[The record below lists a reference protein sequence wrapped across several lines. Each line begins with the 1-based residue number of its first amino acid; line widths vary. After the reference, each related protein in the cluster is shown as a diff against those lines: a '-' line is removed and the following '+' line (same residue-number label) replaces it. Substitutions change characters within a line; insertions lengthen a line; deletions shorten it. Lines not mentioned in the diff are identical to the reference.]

1 MRDSLG
7 KRPIRPL
14 LSGKGRAFS
23 VNDRANDRTK
33 ILRFNFP
40 LLLYK
45 GETFIYNP
53 AMEKSLLS
61 KTSTSTATGSEKQIF
76 SVSQL
81 NRRAR
86 QLLETHLSLLWVDGE
101 VSNLSRPASGH
112 WYFTLKD
119 DKAQIRCAMFR
130 NRNRAVKF
138 KLENGQQI
146 LIRGRVGLYENRGD
160 YQLIAEHIEPT
171 GLGELQRR
179 FELLK
184 DKLAEQ
190 GLFDA
195 TRKKE
200 LPQFPRH
207 LGIITSP
214 TGAALRD
221 ILHVLKRRF
230 PLLPVTIYP
239 CAVQGNA
246 SVAEIV
252 GAVQK
257 ANQHGECDLLIVSRG
272 GGSIEDLWS
281 FNEEAV
287 ALAIAASKIPIV
299 CGVGHETDTTIA
311 DFVADARAPT
321 PSAAAELASPD
332 GDELLQNLQAYDN
345 WFHQRAKLTL
355 FNAAQQLNGLRKRL
369 RHPSDI
375 INTHSQHLDHLD
387 IRLHKAME
395 RCLHNLQSRLQQA
408 QTRHQAQTPQL
419 RLSKLAL
426 QVGFLEDRLSGA
438 MEKNLEE
445 RRQSMSSAIALLQA
459 VSPLNTLERG
469 YAIVQNKRGH
479 VISHV
484 ADSHENDKVAVTL
497 SDGVLHCLIE
507 EVVEEI
513 Q

>member
-1 MRDSLG
+1 L
-7 KRPIRPL
+7 
-14 LSGKGRAFS
+14 KG
-23 VNDRANDRTK
+23 
-33 ILRFNFP
+33 
-40 LLLYK
+40 
-45 GETFIYNP
+45 
-53 AMEKSLLS
+53 
-61 KTSTSTATGSEKQIF
+61 
-76 SVSQL
+76 
-81 NRRAR
+81 
-86 QLLETHLSLLWVDGE
+86 
-101 VSNLSRPASGH
+101 
-112 WYFTLKD
+112 
-119 DKAQIRCAMFR
+119 
-130 NRNRAVKF
+130 
-138 KLENGQQI
+138 
-146 LIRGRVGLYENRGD
+146 
-160 YQLIAEHIEPT
+160 
-171 GLGELQRR
+171 
-179 FELLK
+179 
-184 DKLAEQ
+184 KLAEQ

-195 TRKKE
+195 ARKKE
-200 LPQFPRH
+200 LPLFPKH

-246 SVAEIV
+246 SVGEIV
-252 GAVQK
+252 RAVQK

-287 ALAIAASKIPIV
+287 ALAIAASKIPII

-321 PSAAAELASPD
+321 PSAAAEMASPD

-375 INTHSQHLDHLD
+375 INTHSQHLDHLE
-387 IRLHKAME
+387 IRLHKAVE
-395 RCLHNLQSRLQQA
+395 RCLYNLQARLQQV

-438 MEKNLEE
+438 MEKTLEE
-445 RRQSMSSAIALLQA
+445 RRQGMSSAIALLQA

-469 YAIVQNKRGH
+469 YAIVQNKRGQ
-479 VISHV
+479 VISHI
-484 ADSHENDKVAVTL
+484 ANSHENDKVAVTL
-497 SDGVLHCLIE
+497 SDGILHCL
-507 EVVEEI
+507 VETVAEGVE
-513 Q
+513 QTPSKEH

>member
-1 MRDSLG
+1 MNNSLT
-7 KRPIRPL
+7 
-14 LSGKGRAFS
+14 
-23 VNDRANDRTK
+23 NDT
-33 ILRFNFP
+33 L
-40 LLLYK
+40 
-45 GETFIYNP
+45 TT
-53 AMEKSLLS
+53 
-61 KTSTSTATGSEKQIF
+61 TSRSAEKQIF

-101 VSNLSRPASGH
+101 VSNLSRPTSGH

-119 DKAQIRCAMFR
+119 DQAQIRCAMFR
-130 NRNRAVKF
+130 NRNQSVKF
-138 KLENGQQI
+138 KLESGQQI

-160 YQLIAEHIEPT
+160 YQLIAEHIEPA

-179 FELLK
+179 FEQLK
-184 DKLAEQ
+184 EKLAAQ
-190 GLFDA
+190 GLFDV

-200 LPQFPRH
+200 LPPFPKH

-239 CAVQGNA
+239 CAVQGDTSA
-246 SVAEIV
+246 TEIV
-252 GAVQK
+252 AAVEK
-257 ANQHGECDLLIVSRG
+257 ANQHSECDLLIVSRG

-287 ALAIAASKIPIV
+287 ALTIAASRIPVI

-332 GDELLQNLQAYDN
+332 GDNLLQDLQSYEN
-345 WFHQRAKLTL
+345 WFNQRAKLAL
-355 FNAAQQLNGLRKRL
+355 ANANQQLSGLRKRL
-369 RHPSDI
+369 RQPSDI
-375 INTHSQHLDHLD
+375 INTHSQHLDHLQ

-395 RCLHNLQSRLQQA
+395 HCLRNLETRLQRIWA
-408 QTRHQAQTPQL
+408 QHQAQNPQL
-419 RLSKLAL
+419 RLTKLAL
-426 QVGFLEDRLSGA
+426 QLDYLKERLAGA
-438 MEKNLEE
+438 MENRLAVKHQE
-445 RRQSMSSAIALLQA
+445 MSATIALLQA

-469 YAIVQNKRGH
+469 YAIVQNQQGQ
-479 VISHV
+479 VISHI
-484 ADSHENDKVAVTL
+484 ADSSTNDSVAVTL
-497 SDGVLHCLIE
+497 SDGVLHCL
-507 EVVEEI
+507 VERIVETTKPTPSNKH
-513 Q
+513 

>member
-1 MRDSLG
+1 MKNRLSSNTPALTTDS
-7 KRPIRPL
+7 
-14 LSGKGRAFS
+14 
-23 VNDRANDRTK
+23 T
-33 ILRFNFP
+33 
-40 LLLYK
+40 
-45 GETFIYNP
+45 
-53 AMEKSLLS
+53 
-61 KTSTSTATGSEKQIF
+61 EKQVF

-130 NRNRAVKF
+130 NRNRSVNFKF
-138 KLENGQQI
+138 ENGQQI
-146 LIRGRVGLYENRGD
+146 LVRGRVGLYENRGD
-160 YQLIAEHIEPT
+160 YQLIAEHIEPA
-171 GLGELQRR
+171 GLGVLQRR

-195 TRKKE
+195 ARKKP
-200 LPQFPRH
+200 LPLFPKH

-221 ILHVLKRRF
+221 ILHVLQRRF

-239 CAVQGNA
+239 CAVQGKA
-246 SVAEIV
+246 SVGEIV
-252 GAVQK
+252 DAVQN
-257 ANQHGECDLLIVSRG
+257 ANRHGECDLLIISRG

-281 FNEEAV
+281 FNEEPV
-287 ALAIAASKIPIV
+287 ALAIAASKIPTI

-345 WFHQRAKLTL
+345 WFQQRAQLTL
-355 FNAAQQLNGLRKRL
+355 SHAAQQLLGLRKRL

-375 INTHSQHLDHLD
+375 INTHSQHLDHLE

-395 RCLHNLQSRLQQA
+395 RCLYKLQARLQQA

-419 RLSKLAL
+419 RLSKLTL
-426 QVGFLEDRLSGA
+426 QVTYLEERLCAA
-438 MEKNLEE
+438 MEKTLEE
-445 RRQSMSSAIALLQA
+445 RRQGMSSAIALLQA
-459 VSPLNTLERG
+459 ISPLNTLERG
-469 YAIVQNKRGH
+469 YAIVQNKRGQ
-479 VISHV
+479 VISHI
-484 ADSHENDKVAVTL
+484 ARAHANDPIAVTL
-497 SDGVLHCLIE
+497 SDGVLRCLIE
-507 EVVEEI
+507 GIEPS
-513 Q
+513 QPK

>member
-1 MRDSLG
+1 ME
-7 KRPIRPL
+7 
-14 LSGKGRAFS
+14 
-23 VNDRANDRTK
+23 N
-33 ILRFNFP
+33 IL
-40 LLLYK
+40 
-45 GETFIYNP
+45 P
-53 AMEKSLLS
+53 AS
-61 KTSTSTATGSEKQIF
+61 ATTTPEKQIF

-130 NRNRAVKF
+130 NRNRAVNF

-146 LIRGRVGLYENRGD
+146 LVRGRVGLYENRGD
-160 YQLIAEHIEPT
+160 YQLIAEHIEPA

-179 FELLK
+179 FERLK

-190 GLFDA
+190 GLFA
-195 TRKKE
+195 PERKRE
-200 LPQFPRH
+200 LPLFPQH

-221 ILHVLKRRF
+221 ILHVLQRRF

-239 CAVQGNA
+239 CAVQGNS
-246 SVAEIV
+246 SVGEIV
-252 GAVQK
+252 GALKQ
-257 ANQHGECDLLIVSRG
+257 ANQQGECDLLIVARG

-287 ALAIAASKIPIV
+287 ALAMAASKIPLI

-332 GDELLQNLQAYDN
+332 GDDLLQNLQAYDS
-345 WFHQRAKLTL
+345 WFQQRAKSTL
-355 FNAAQQLNGLRKRL
+355 FNAAQQLSTLRKRL

-375 INTHSQHLDHLD
+375 INTHSQHLDHLE

-395 RCLHNLQSRLQQA
+395 GCVQKLQSRLQQA
-408 QTRHQAQTPQL
+408 KIRHQAQTPQL

-426 QVGFLEDRLSGA
+426 QVGFLEERLHAA
-438 MEKNLEE
+438 MEKTLAE
-445 RRQSMSSAIALLQA
+445 RRQGMSSAIALLQA

-469 YAIVQNKRGH
+469 YAIVQNKRGQ
-479 VISHV
+479 VISHI
-484 ADSHENDKVAVTL
+484 ANTRKHDQVAVTL
-497 SDGVLHCLIE
+497 SDGVLQCVIDDVLAG
-507 EVVEEI
+507 VEQTPGKEH
-513 Q
+513 

>member
-1 MRDSLG
+1 MENSLTASATS
-7 KRPIRPL
+7 PT
-14 LSGKGRAFS
+14 
-23 VNDRANDRTK
+23 AN
-33 ILRFNFP
+33 P
-40 LLLYK
+40 
-45 GETFIYNP
+45 P
-53 AMEKSLLS
+53 
-61 KTSTSTATGSEKQIF
+61 EKQIF

-130 NRNRAVKF
+130 NRNRGVKF

-146 LIRGRVGLYENRGD
+146 LLRGRVGLYENRGD
-160 YQLIAEHIEPT
+160 YQLIAEHIEPA
-171 GLGELQRR
+171 GIGELQRR

-190 GLFDA
+190 GLFA
-195 TRKKE
+195 AERKKA
-200 LPQFPRH
+200 LPLFPQH
-207 LGIITSP
+207 LGVITSP

-221 ILHVLKRRF
+221 ILHVLERRF

-246 SVAEIV
+246 STGEIV
-252 GAVQK
+252 GAIQE
-257 ANQHGECDLLIVSRG
+257 ANRHGECDLLIVARG

-287 ALAIAASKIPIV
+287 ARAIAASKIPVIS
-299 CGVGHETDTTIA
+299 GVGHETDTTIA

-332 GDELLQNLQAYDN
+332 GDELGQNLQAYDN
-345 WFHQRAKLTL
+345 WFRQQARLTL
-355 FNAAQQLNGLRKRL
+355 LNATQQLNALRKRL
-369 RHPSDI
+369 RHPADI
-375 INTHSQHLDHLD
+375 INTHSQHLDNLE

-395 RCLHNLQSRLQQA
+395 RCLQQLQARLQQA
-408 QTRHQAQTPQL
+408 QTRHQGQTPQL
-419 RLSKLAL
+419 RLSKLTM
-426 QVGFLEDRLSGA
+426 QVDY
-438 MEKNLEE
+438 LEE
-445 RRQSMSSAIALLQA
+445 RLHASIGKTLDNRRQGLSSAVALLQA
-459 VSPLNTLERG
+459 ISPLNTLERG
-469 YAIVQNKRGH
+469 YAIVQNKRGQ
-479 VISHV
+479 VISHISNT
-484 ADSHENDKVAVTL
+484 AKNDPVAVTL

-507 EVVEEI
+507 DI
-513 Q
+513 QQTAPKKT

>member
-1 MRDSLG
+1 MQND
-7 KRPIRPL
+7 KRKYITT
-14 LSGKGRAFS
+14 S
-23 VNDRANDRTK
+23 
-33 ILRFNFP
+33 
-40 LLLYK
+40 LYK
-45 GETFIYNP
+45 GLAFIYNLT
-53 AMEKSLLS
+53 MENNLS
-61 KTSTSTATGSEKQIF
+61 SPTLSPTNPSAGKQIF

-130 NRNRAVKF
+130 NRNRDVKF
-138 KLENGQQI
+138 KLESGQQI

-160 YQLIAEHIEPT
+160 YQLIAEHIEPA

-179 FELLK
+179 FERLK
-184 DKLAEQ
+184 EKLAEQ
-190 GLFDA
+190 GLFAA

-200 LPQFPRH
+200 LPLFPRH
-207 LGIITSP
+207 LGIVTSP

-239 CAVQGNA
+239 CAVQGDA
-246 SVAEIV
+246 SVTEIIA
-252 GAVQK
+252 AVQK

-287 ALAIAASKIPIV
+287 ALAIAASQIPVI

-332 GDELLQNLQAYDN
+332 GEELLQNLQAYDN
-345 WFHQRAKLTL
+345 WFRQRARLTL
-355 FNAAQQLNGLRKRL
+355 SNAHQQLNSLRKRL

-375 INTHSQHLDHLD
+375 INTHSQHLDHLG

-395 RCLHNLQSRLQQA
+395 RCLHNVETRLQQVQA
-408 QTRHQAQTPQL
+408 RHQAQTPQL
-419 RLSKLAL
+419 RLSQLAL
-426 QVGFLEDRLSGA
+426 QLGY
-438 MEKNLEE
+438 LEE
-445 RRQSMSSAIALLQA
+445 RLSSAMDNTLADKRQGMSSAMALLQA

-469 YAIVQNKRGH
+469 YAIVQNAQGQ
-479 VISHV
+479 VISHIGD
-484 ADSHENDKVAVTL
+484 AHDNDKVAVTL
-497 SDGVLHCLIE
+497 SDGVLHCL
-507 EVVEEI
+507 VEETVEAANRTPTNDD
-513 Q
+513 

>member
-1 MRDSLG
+1 MENN
-7 KRPIRPL
+7 
-14 LSGKGRAFS
+14 LSSSA
-23 VNDRANDRTK
+23 
-33 ILRFNFP
+33 
-40 LLLYK
+40 
-45 GETFIYNP
+45 
-53 AMEKSLLS
+53 LS
-61 KTSTSTATGSEKQIF
+61 PTSGSAEKQIF

-130 NRNRAVKF
+130 NRNQGVKF
-138 KLENGQQI
+138 KLESGQQI

-160 YQLIAEHIEPT
+160 YQLIAEHIEPA

-179 FELLK
+179 FERLK
-184 DKLAEQ
+184 EKLAEQ

-200 LPQFPRH
+200 LPVFPRH
-207 LGIITSP
+207 LGIVTSP

-252 GAVQK
+252 GAVQQ
-257 ANQHGECDLLIVSRG
+257 ANQHGACDLLIVSRG

-287 ALAIAASKIPIV
+287 ARAIAASKIPII

-355 FNAAQQLNGLRKRL
+355 YNAAQQLNGLRKRL

-375 INTHSQHLDHLD
+375 INTHSQHLDHLQ

-395 RCLHNLQSRLQQA
+395 RCLHNVETRLQQVRA
-408 QTRHQAQTPQL
+408 RHQAQTPQR
-419 RLSKLAL
+419 RLSQLTL
-426 QVGFLEDRLSGA
+426 QVGYLEERLSGA
-438 MEKNLEE
+438 MEKILAEK
-445 RRQSMSSAIALLQA
+445 RQGMSSATTLLQA

-479 VISHV
+479 VISHI
-484 ADSHENDKVAVTL
+484 ADSHKDDKVAVTL

-507 EVVEEI
+507 EVVEDI
-513 Q
+513 K

>member
-1 MRDSLG
+1 MENNFSSG
-7 KRPIRPL
+7 T
-14 LSGKGRAFS
+14 LS
-23 VNDRANDRTK
+23 
-33 ILRFNFP
+33 P
-40 LLLYK
+40 
-45 GETFIYNP
+45 
-53 AMEKSLLS
+53 
-61 KTSTSTATGSEKQIF
+61 TSRSAEKQIF

-130 NRNRAVKF
+130 NRNRDVKF
-138 KLENGQQI
+138 KLESGQQV
-146 LIRGRVGLYENRGD
+146 LLRGRVGLYENRGD
-160 YQLIAEHIEPT
+160 YQLIAEHIEPA

-179 FELLK
+179 FERLK
-184 DKLAEQ
+184 EKLSEQ

-200 LPQFPRH
+200 LPLFPRH
-207 LGIITSP
+207 LGIVTSP

-239 CAVQGNA
+239 CAVQGDA
-246 SVAEIV
+246 SVAEV
-252 GAVQK
+252 VAAVQK

-287 ALAIAASKIPIV
+287 ALAIAASQIPVI

-332 GDELLQNLQAYDN
+332 GDELFQNLQAYDN
-345 WFHQRAKLTL
+345 WFLQRAKLTL
-355 FNAAQQLNGLRKRL
+355 FNAHQQLNGLSKRL

-375 INTHSQHLDHLD
+375 INTHSQHLDHLS
-387 IRLHKAME
+387 IRLRKAME
-395 RCLHNLQSRLQQA
+395 RCLHNVETRLQQA
-408 QTRHQAQTPQL
+408 RARHQAQTPQR
-419 RLSKLAL
+419 RLSQLAL
-426 QVGFLEDRLSGA
+426 QVDY
-438 MEKNLEE
+438 LEE
-445 RRQSMSSAIALLQA
+445 RLSSAMENTLADKRQGMSSAMALLQA

-469 YAIVQNKRGH
+469 YAIVQNKHGQ

-484 ADSHENDKVAVTL
+484 ADAHGNDKVAVTL
-497 SDGVLHCLIE
+497 SDGVLHCL
-507 EVVEEI
+507 VEETVEATN
-513 Q
+513 QTPTNNH

>member
-1 MRDSLG
+1 MKNSLSTDT
-7 KRPIRPL
+7 PSSP
-14 LSGKGRAFS
+14 
-23 VNDRANDRTK
+23 ANS
-33 ILRFNFP
+33 
-40 LLLYK
+40 
-45 GETFIYNP
+45 
-53 AMEKSLLS
+53 A
-61 KTSTSTATGSEKQIF
+61 EKQIF

-130 NRNRAVKF
+130 NRNRAVNF

-146 LIRGRVGLYENRGD
+146 LVRGRVGLYENRGD
-160 YQLIAEHIEPT
+160 YQLIAEHIEPA
-171 GLGELQRR
+171 GVGELQRR

-184 DKLAEQ
+184 SKLAEQ

-195 TRKKE
+195 EGKKE
-200 LPQFPRH
+200 LPLFPQH

-246 SVAEIV
+246 SVGEIID
-252 GAVQK
+252 ALK
-257 ANQHGECDLLIVSRG
+257 FANQQRECDLLIVARG

-287 ALAIAASKIPIV
+287 ALAIAASKIPVI

-345 WFHQRAKLTL
+345 WFQQRAKLTL
-355 FNAAQQLNGLRKRL
+355 FNAAQQLNALRKRL

-375 INTHSQHLDHLD
+375 INTHSQHLDHLE

-395 RCLHNLQSRLQQA
+395 GCLLRLQARLQQA
-408 QTRHQAQTPQL
+408 QTRHQAQTPQR
-419 RLSKLAL
+419 RLSKLTL
-426 QVGFLEDRLSGA
+426 QKDF
-438 MEKNLEE
+438 LEE
-445 RRQSMSSAIALLQA
+445 RLHAAMEIILAQRRQRMSSAMALLQA

-469 YAIVQNKRGH
+469 YAIVQNKRGQ
-479 VISHV
+479 VISHI
-484 ADSHENDKVAVTL
+484 AKAHANDPIAVTL

-507 EVVEEI
+507 EVVEDRE
-513 Q
+513 QTPPKEH

>member
-1 MRDSLG
+1 MENNFSSG
-7 KRPIRPL
+7 TL
-14 LSGKGRAFS
+14 L
-23 VNDRANDRTK
+23 
-33 ILRFNFP
+33 P
-40 LLLYK
+40 
-45 GETFIYNP
+45 
-53 AMEKSLLS
+53 
-61 KTSTSTATGSEKQIF
+61 TSHSAEKQIF

-130 NRNRAVKF
+130 NRNRDVKF
-138 KLENGQQI
+138 NLESGQQI
-146 LIRGRVGLYENRGD
+146 LLRGRVGLYENRGD

-179 FELLK
+179 FERLK
-184 DKLAEQ
+184 EKLAEQ

-200 LPQFPRH
+200 LPVFPRH
-207 LGIITSP
+207 LGLVTSP

-239 CAVQGNA
+239 CAVQGDA
-246 SVAEIV
+246 SVAEV
-252 GAVQK
+252 VAAVQK

-281 FNEEAV
+281 FNEESV
-287 ALAIAASKIPIV
+287 ALAIAASQIPVI

-375 INTHSQHLDHLD
+375 INTHSQHLDHLS

-395 RCLHNLQSRLQQA
+395 RCLHNVETRLQQA
-408 QTRHQAQTPQL
+408 RARHQAQTPQR
-419 RLSKLAL
+419 RLSQLAL
-426 QVGFLEDRLSGA
+426 QVGY
-438 MEKNLEE
+438 LEE
-445 RRQSMSSAIALLQA
+445 RLTNAMENTLTDKRQGMSSAMALLQA

-469 YAIVQNKRGH
+469 YAIVQNKQGQ
-479 VISHV
+479 VISHI
-484 ADSHENDKVAVTL
+484 ADARENDKVGVTL
-497 SDGVLHCLIE
+497 SDGVLHCL
-507 EVVEEI
+507 VEETVEAKNRI
-513 Q
+513 PTNND

>member
-1 MRDSLG
+1 MENN
-7 KRPIRPL
+7 
-14 LSGKGRAFS
+14 LSSSA
-23 VNDRANDRTK
+23 
-33 ILRFNFP
+33 
-40 LLLYK
+40 
-45 GETFIYNP
+45 
-53 AMEKSLLS
+53 LS
-61 KTSTSTATGSEKQIF
+61 PTSGSAEKQIF

-130 NRNRAVKF
+130 NRNQGVKF
-138 KLENGQQI
+138 KLESGQQI

-160 YQLIAEHIEPT
+160 YQLIAEHIEPA

-179 FELLK
+179 FEQLK
-184 DKLAEQ
+184 EKLAEQ

-200 LPQFPRH
+200 LPVLPTH
-207 LGIITSP
+207 LGIVTSP

-252 GAVQK
+252 GAVQQ
-257 ANQHGECDLLIVSRG
+257 ANQHGACDLLIVSRG

-287 ALAIAASKIPIV
+287 ARAIAASKIPII

-355 FNAAQQLNGLRKRL
+355 YNAAQQLNGLRKRL

-375 INTHSQHLDHLD
+375 INTHSQHLDHLE

-395 RCLHNLQSRLQQA
+395 RCLHNVETRLQQVRA
-408 QTRHQAQTPQL
+408 RHQAQTPQR
-419 RLSKLAL
+419 RLSQLTL
-426 QVGFLEDRLSGA
+426 QVGYLEERLSGA
-438 MEKNLEE
+438 MEKILAEK
-445 RRQSMSSAIALLQA
+445 RQGMSSATTLLQA

-479 VISHV
+479 VISHID
-484 ADSHENDKVAVTL
+484 DSHKDDKVAVTL

-507 EVVEEI
+507 EVVEDI
-513 Q
+513 K

>member
-1 MRDSLG
+1 MENN
-7 KRPIRPL
+7 
-14 LSGKGRAFS
+14 LSSSA
-23 VNDRANDRTK
+23 
-33 ILRFNFP
+33 
-40 LLLYK
+40 
-45 GETFIYNP
+45 
-53 AMEKSLLS
+53 LS
-61 KTSTSTATGSEKQIF
+61 PTSGSAEKQIF

-130 NRNRAVKF
+130 NRNQKVKF
-138 KLENGQQI
+138 KLESGQQI

-160 YQLIAEHIEPT
+160 YQLIAEHIEPA
-171 GLGELQRR
+171 GLGKLQRR
-179 FELLK
+179 FEQLK
-184 DKLAEQ
+184 EKLAEQ

-200 LPQFPRH
+200 LPSFPRH

-214 TGAALRD
+214 TGAAVRD

-239 CAVQGNA
+239 CAVQGNG

-252 GAVQK
+252 TAVQK

-287 ALAIAASKIPIV
+287 ARAITASKIPII

-345 WFHQRAKLTL
+345 WFHQRAKLAL
-355 FNAAQQLNGLRKRL
+355 YNAAQQLNGLRKRL

-375 INTHSQHLDHLD
+375 INTHSQHLDHLE

-395 RCLHNLQSRLQQA
+395 RCLHHLEIRLQQL

-419 RLSKLAL
+419 RLSQLVL
-426 QVGFLEDRLSGA
+426 QVSH
-438 MEKNLEE
+438 LEE
-445 RRQSMSSAIALLQA
+445 RLSAAIEKTLTDKRQGMSSALALLQA

-469 YAIVQNKRGH
+469 YAIVQNKHGH
-479 VISHV
+479 VISHI
-484 ADSHENDKVAVTL
+484 ADAHENDKVAVTL
-497 SDGVLHCLIE
+497 IDGVLHCL
-507 EVVEEI
+507 VEEAV
-513 Q
+513 QATNQTPPNKH

>member
-1 MRDSLG
+1 MNNT
-7 KRPIRPL
+7 L
-14 LSGKGRAFS
+14 L
-23 VNDRANDRTK
+23 T
-33 ILRFNFP
+33 
-40 LLLYK
+40 
-45 GETFIYNP
+45 
-53 AMEKSLLS
+53 
-61 KTSTSTATGSEKQIF
+61 KTSQNTLTTPEKEIF

-160 YQLIAEHIEPT
+160 YQLIAEHIEPA

-195 TRKKE
+195 ARKKE
-200 LPQFPRH
+200 LPLFPKH

-214 TGAALRD
+214 TGAALHD
-221 ILHVLKRRF
+221 TLHVLKRRF

-246 SVAEIV
+246 SVGEIV

-257 ANQHGECDLLIVSRG
+257 ANQHGECDLLIVCRG
-272 GGSIEDLWS
+272 GGAIEDLWS

-287 ALAIAASKIPIV
+287 ALAIAASKIPIIS
-299 CGVGHETDTTIA
+299 GVGHETDTTIA

-332 GDELLQNLQAYDN
+332 GDELRQNLQAYDN
-345 WFHQRAKLTL
+345 WFQQRAKLTL
-355 FNAAQQLNGLRKRL
+355 FNAAQQLNALRKRL

-375 INTHSQHLDHLD
+375 INTHSQHLDHLE

-395 RCLHNLQSRLQQA
+395 RCLHKLQARMQQA
-408 QTRHQAQTPQL
+408 QTRHQAQTPQ
-419 RLSKLAL
+419 RQLSKLTL
-426 QVGFLEDRLSGA
+426 QVDYLEERLSAA
-438 MEKNLEE
+438 MEKILVE
-445 RRQSMSSAIALLQA
+445 RRQGMSSAIALLQA

-469 YAIVQNKRGH
+469 YAIVQNKRGQI
-479 VISHV
+479 ISHI
-484 ADSHENDKVAVTL
+484 ANTHESDKVAVTL

-507 EVVEEI
+507 DIE
-513 Q
+513 QTPPKKH